1 MTGLNTDVV
10 GLCLL
15 FCCVS
20 LVTNGVVWLRQDT
33 AFNYIFPGVSAM
45 NTFEKDSVRK
55 MRENGKSYSQIAA
68 ALSISENTVKSF
80 CRRMGIIS
88 LVGKPVCPVCGK
100 ILIPSKQG
108 QRRRF
113 CSDTCRFVWNYGHRV
128 LDAHNA
134 IACRCAHCQR
144 EFFSYP
150 SAHRKYCSHDCYI
163 ADRYG
168 KEALSLAAKQ
178 S

>member
-1 MTGLNTDVV
+1 
-10 GLCLL
+10 
-15 FCCVS
+15 
-20 LVTNGVVWLRQDT
+20 
-33 AFNYIFPGVSAM
+33 M

-88 LVGKPVCPVCGK
+88 LVEKPVCPVCGK
-100 ILIPSKQG
+100 ILMPSKQG

-144 EFFSYP
+144 EFFSPFRP
-150 SAHRKYCSHDCYI
+150 SQILLSRLLHCRPLREGGFEPCCQT
-163 ADRYG
+163 
-168 KEALSLAAKQ
+168 ELSLTAAIL
-178 S
+178 SAWPFPTICYGVG

>member
-1 MTGLNTDVV
+1 
-10 GLCLL
+10 
-15 FCCVS
+15 
-20 LVTNGVVWLRQDT
+20 
-33 AFNYIFPGVSAM
+33 M

-88 LVGKPVCPVCGK
+88 LVEKPVCPVCEK
-100 ILIPSKQG
+100 ILMPSKQG

-168 KEALSLAAKQ
+168 KEASSLAAKQ